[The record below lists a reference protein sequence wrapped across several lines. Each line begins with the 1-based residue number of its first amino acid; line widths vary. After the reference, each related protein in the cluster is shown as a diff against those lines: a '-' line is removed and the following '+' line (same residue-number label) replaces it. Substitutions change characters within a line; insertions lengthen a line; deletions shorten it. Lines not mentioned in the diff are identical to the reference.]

1 MSVFPKK
8 VKVKIGAPS
17 RKNQFDLSHI
27 HDTTTD
33 FYQLGCGLIH
43 EIVPDTDIKLSA
55 FTYTR
60 LEPLVK
66 PTLGV
71 ANFVHKFFFVPYNI
85 IDADFDAFQAD
96 SLQTRMSS
104 SASVPSKSRCFTMF
118 DLIRV
123 FRGYEYTGSNPLE
136 QLGNESYLLVQCE
149 ATDSPDFARFVD
161 WASVDVPVYNYF
173 KLTNKGRRWYRL
185 LSQLGYKL
193 DFSVYMDEDRN
204 YGLCA
209 YSLLALAKV
218 YIDHIYNYS
227 YYGSSSDFLKVRSI
241 VDSYDSRGD
250 LTWQNIYDILNML
263 DKMYYPSD
271 YFTSAFDNPV
281 GGNNGVPST
290 PITVKDVSLVGVT
303 PGAGNDSAVTAST
316 SEFGGTP
323 VVSTDGDS
331 NVVRNFTQ
339 YIDTMLKRVT
349 DYVMRNR
356 LVGARVKERLLGLFG
371 VEPTIEKLKIS
382 RYLGESS
389 FNIKF
394 GDVFSNSDTA
404 GAALGDYAGKGE
416 GNGSTKEIS
425 FHADSFGVVIDLF
438 YVIPRHGYYQG
449 IDRRNFH
456 ISKFD
461 FWHGDYDNVGAQM
474 IAAAEL
480 VVPEIALFHNNS
492 NHDFSREGFG
502 FNYRYS
508 DYKYLSDKLTG
519 DFAVP
524 SYKGSESAWH
534 FMRLIS
540 PLDFAN
546 KYSADEDNNIVHS
559 EKFTQALDR
568 QRYDNCFTT
577 TYQDNFKVII
587 AYDYK
592 VYSPMKSM
600 YDTYDFD
607 SEGKQISMFLEGSK
621 N

>member
-8 VKVKIGAPS
+8 VKVKAGAPS
-17 RKNQFDLSHI
+17 RKNEFDLSHI
-27 HDTTTD
+27 HNTTTD
-33 FYQLGCGLIH
+33 FYQLGCGMIH
-43 EIVPDTDIKLSA
+43 EVVPNTDIKLSA

-71 ANFVHKFFFVPYNI
+71 ASFVHKFFFVPFNI

-96 SLQTRMSS
+96 SLQTRMGAN
-104 SASVPSKSRCFTMF
+104 ASVPSKSRCFSMGSLTY
-118 DLIRV
+118 V
-123 FRGYEYTGSNPLE
+123 FIDNTYRGVDGMQHLADDA
-136 QLGNESYLLVQCE
+136 YLQVNCTS
-149 ATDSPDFARFVD
+149 ADNPDFARWDGVGD
-161 WASVDVPVYNYF
+161 LMVTGSYHYY

-193 DFSVYMDEDRN
+193 DYSIFFDYENRN
-204 YGLCA
+204 YDLCA

-227 YYGSSSDFLKVRSI
+227 YYGSSSDFLKVRSV

-250 LTWQNIYDILNML
+250 LTVGNIYDILNML

-290 PITVKDVSLVGVT
+290 PITVVDNTLPSGVD
-303 PGAGNDSAVTAST
+303 GSVVTT
-316 SEFGGTP
+316 QYPNTNGTP
-323 VVSTDGDS
+323 VVVDDPGVDST
-331 NVVRNFTQ
+331 VRNFSQ

-382 RYLGESS
+382 RFLGESS

-394 GDVFSNSDTA
+394 GEVFSNADTS
-404 GAALGDYAGKGE
+404 GAALGDFAGKGE

-438 YVIPRHGYYQG
+438 FVTPRHGYYQG
-449 IDRRNFH
+449 IERRNFH

-474 IAAAEL
+474 IASAEL
-480 VVPEIALFHNNS
+480 VVPSLAVQWNNS

-508 DYKYLSDKLTG
+508 DYKYLPDKLTG

-546 KYSADEDNNIVHS
+546 KYSADADNNIVHS

-600 YDTYDFD
+600 YDSYDFD
-607 SEGKQISMFLEGSK
+607 SEGKQISMFLEGNK

>member
-1 MSVFPKK
+1 MSVFPRKIN
-8 VKVKIGAPS
+8 VKVGAPS
-17 RKNQFDLSHI
+17 KKKEFDLSHI

-33 FYQLGCGLIH
+33 FYQLGCGMIH

-71 ANFVHKFFFVPYNI
+71 ASFVHKFYFVPYNI
-85 IDADFDAFQAD
+85 IDVDFDAFQAD
-96 SLQTRMSS
+96 SLQTRMGAN
-104 SASVPSKSRCFTMF
+104 ASVPSKSRCFSMF

-123 FRGYEYTGSNPLE
+123 FTGEVYTGSNPLE
-136 QLGNESYLLVQCE
+136 QLGNESYLLVVCTG
-149 ATDSPDFARFVD
+149 ADNPDFGRFVSFD
-161 WASVDVPVYNYF
+161 SNNVPVYDYY
-173 KLTNKGRRWYRL
+173 KLTNKGRRWYRV

-193 DFSVYMDEDRN
+193 DFSVYLDENRN
-204 YGLCA
+204 YDLCA

-227 YYGSSSDFLKVRSI
+227 YYGSSADFLKVRSV

-250 LTWQNIYDILNML
+250 LTWQNVYDILNML

-290 PITVKDVSLVGVT
+290 AITVSDNSLSDSLHSGSVVT
-303 PGAGNDSAVTAST
+303 THYPDSN
-316 SEFGGTP
+316 GTP
-323 VVSTDGDS
+323 TVVSDPGVNP
-331 NVVRNFTQ
+331 NVTHFTQ

-356 LVGARVKERLLGLFG
+356 LVGARVKERLLALFG

-382 RYLGESS
+382 RFLGESS

-394 GDVFSNSDTA
+394 GDVFSNSDTS

-438 YVIPRHGYYQG
+438 YVTPRHGYYQG

-461 FWHGDYDNVGAQM
+461 FWHGDYDNIGAQM

-508 DYKYLSDKLTG
+508 DYKYLPDKLTG

-546 KYSADEDNNIVHS
+546 KYSADADNNIVHS

-568 QRYDNCFTT
+568 HRYDNCFTT

-592 VYSPMKSM
+592 IYSPMKSM
-600 YDTYDFD
+600 YDSYDFD
-607 SEGKQISMFLEGSK
+607 SEGKQISMFLEGNK

>member
-1 MSVFPKK
+1 MSVFPRK
-8 VKVKIGAPS
+8 VKVKVASPS
-17 RKNQFDLSHI
+17 KKNQFDLSHI

-33 FYQLGCGLIH
+33 FYQLGCGMIH
-43 EIVPDTDIKLSA
+43 EVVPDTDIRLSA

-71 ANFVHKFFFVPYNI
+71 ANFVHKFYFVPYNT
-85 IDADFDAFQAD
+85 IDVDFDAFQAD
-96 SLQTRMSS
+96 TLQTRLGA
-104 SASVPSKSRCFTMF
+104 SASVPSKSRCFSMNS
-118 DLIRV
+118 LLNV
-123 FRGYEYTGSNPLE
+123 FTGNLYSGVSPL
-136 QLGNESYLLVQCE
+136 QHLGDEAYLLVECT
-149 ATDSPDFARFVD
+149 ASDNPDFAAYD
-161 WASVDVPVYNYF
+161 GQGELSVAGSYHYF
-173 KLTNKGRRWYRL
+173 KLTNRGRRWYRL
-185 LSQLGYKL
+185 LCQLGYQL
-193 DFSVYMDEDRN
+193 DFSIKLDVARDYDV
-204 YGLCA
+204 CA

-227 YYGSSSDFLKVRSI
+227 YYGANADFLKVRSV

-250 LTWQNIYDILNML
+250 LSSANIIDIMNML

-281 GGNNGVPST
+281 GGNNGVQST
-290 PITVKDVSLVGVT
+290 AIEVTDVSVPEGDKSRVIT
-303 PGAGNDSAVTAST
+303 TQRGAD
-316 SEFGGTP
+316 GTP
-323 VVSTDGDS
+323 VVTGEQDS
-331 NVVRNFTQ
+331 IVRNFSQ

-356 LVGARVKERLLGLFG
+356 LIGGRIKERLLGIFG
-371 VEPTIEKLKIS
+371 VEPTIEKLRIS
-382 RYLGESS
+382 RFLGESS

-394 GDVFSNSDTA
+394 GEIFSNADTT

-438 YVIPRHGYYQG
+438 YVTPRHGYYQG

-474 IAAAEL
+474 IASAEL
-480 VVPEIALFHNNS
+480 VVPSLAVQWNNS

-508 DYKYLSDKLTG
+508 DYKFLSDRLTG

-524 SYKGSESAWH
+524 SYKGSESSWH

-546 KYSADEDNNIVHS
+546 KYNVDADDNIVHS

-592 VYSPMKSM
+592 IYSPMKSM

-607 SEGKQISMFLEGSK
+607 SEGKQISMFLEGNK